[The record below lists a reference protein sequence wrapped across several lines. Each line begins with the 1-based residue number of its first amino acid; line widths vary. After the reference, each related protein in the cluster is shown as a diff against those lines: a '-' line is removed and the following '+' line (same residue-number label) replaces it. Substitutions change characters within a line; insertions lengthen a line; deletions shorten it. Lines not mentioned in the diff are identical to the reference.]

1 MKVDNLIFDLDG
13 TLIDSFP
20 GIQYAIKEALK
31 ITLPGRPIPNLR
43 PLIGPPIREIFKK
56 VIEDAAPDL
65 INELER
71 QFRLIYDNIG
81 WRKSIAYKGLSETL
95 AQLARLGVT
104 DFIVTNKPILS
115 TSKILFR
122 LGINQYF
129 REFISP
135 DIKEPIFNSKAA
147 MIAYLLKKHS
157 LDKNTTAYVGDSE
170 DDRLAAKKCHV
181 KFVAIAYGYGKV
193 LARKQ
198 SKKAILVSTF
208 SDILNLFNE

>member
-56 VIEDAAPDL
+56 VLEDAAPDL

-71 QFRLIYDNIG
+71 QFRFVYDNIG
-81 WRKSIAYKGLSETL
+81 WRKSIAYEGLSETL
-95 AQLARLGVT
+95 DQLTKLEVT
-104 DFIVTNKPILS
+104 NFIVTNKPILS

-135 DIKEPIFNSKAA
+135 DVREPIFNSKVA
-147 MIAYLLKKHS
+147 MIAYLLKKYS
-157 LDKNTTAYVGDSE
+157 LDKKTTVYVGDSE
-170 DDRLAAKKCHV
+170 DDCLAAKKCHV
-181 KFVAIAYGYGKV
+181 KFVAIAYGYGNV

-198 SKKAILVSTF
+198 SKKNILVSKF
-208 SDILNLFNE
+208 PEILNLINE